1 MNQIHEITAAGYGA
15 RGDDTTDDRVIWVE
29 VEDAALGAFQELVRR
44 LGGRYCQ
51 VAENATL
58 TDADYSWPG
67 DDARLKS
74 VLRFFN
80 RRPIMAGENKDRQL
94 LEKLAA
100 ILDGREYDVG
110 MLDVI
115 AGHLRDAG
123 FKVRELGQVG
133 NEGTLISG
141 THRPQDLI
149 PALAKELYALQ
160 LANGLEHDAGE
171 IESTLAT
178 YGDLPDDSPLWQEDF
193 VPELI
198 ATLMDELS
206 AFAPVDH
213 YFGAHPGDGSDFG
226 YWMNGDE

>member
-51 VAENATL
+51 VVENATL

-100 ILDGREYDVG
+100 ILDGREYDVEHI
-110 MLDVI
+110 DVI
-115 AGHLRDAG
+115 AGHLRAAG
-123 FKVRELGQVG
+123 FKVRAAGQVG
-133 NEGTLISG
+133 DEG
-141 THRPQDLI
+141 
-149 PALAKELYALQ
+149 
-160 LANGLEHDAGE
+160 
-171 IESTLAT
+171 TLAT
-178 YGDLPDDSPLWQEDF
+178 YGDLPDDSPLWEEDF
-193 VPELI
+193 IPELI

-226 YWMNGDE
+226 YWPVDDE

>member
-29 VEDAALGAFQELVRR
+29 VEDAALGSFQELVRR

-51 VAENATL
+51 VVENATL

-100 ILDGREYDVG
+100 ILDGREYDVD
-110 MLDVI
+110 MLNVI

-123 FKVRELGQVG
+123 LKVRERGQVG
-133 NEGTLISG
+133 NEGTLISS

-149 PALAKELYALQ
+149 PVLAKELYALQ
-160 LANGLEHDAGE
+160 LANGLGHAAGE
-171 IESTLAT
+171 TEHTLGT
-178 YGDLPDDSPLWQEDF
+178 YSDLPDDSPLWEEDF
-193 VPELI
+193 IPELI
-198 ATLMDELS
+198 ATRMDELS

-226 YWMNGDE
+226 YWMNGDW

>member
-1 MNQIHEITAAGYGA
+1 MTQIHEITAAGYGA

-29 VEDAALGAFQELVRR
+29 VEDAALVAFQELVRR
-44 LGGRYCQ
+44 LGGLYCQ
-51 VAENATL
+51 VVSSATL
-58 TDADYSWPG
+58 ADADYSWPG

-80 RRPIMAGENKDRQL
+80 RHPIKPEVNKDRQL

-100 ILDGREYDVG
+100 ILDGREYDVD

-123 FKVRELGQVG
+123 FKVREMGQVG

-171 IESTLAT
+171 TESTLAT
-178 YGDLPDDSPLWQEDF
+178 YGDLPDDSPLWEQDF
-193 VPELI
+193 IPELI
-198 ATLMDELS
+198 DTLMDLLS
-206 AFAPVDH
+206 AFAPVGH

-226 YWMNGDE
+226 YWMKDDE

>member
-51 VAENATL
+51 VVENATL

-67 DDARLKS
+67 NDARLKS

-80 RRPIMAGENKDRQL
+80 RHPIMAGENKDRAL

-100 ILDGREYDVG
+100 ILDGREYDVD

-123 FKVRELGQVG
+123 FKVREMSQVG
-133 NEGTLISG
+133 NEGTLIHG

-149 PALAKELYALQ
+149 QVLAKELYALQ

-171 IESTLAT
+171 TESTLAT
-178 YGDLPDDSPLWQEDF
+178 YGDLPDDSPLWEEDF
-193 VPELI
+193 IPELI
-198 ATLMDELS
+198 ATLMDLLS
-206 AFAPVDH
+206 AFAPVGH

-226 YWMNGDE
+226 YWMNDDE